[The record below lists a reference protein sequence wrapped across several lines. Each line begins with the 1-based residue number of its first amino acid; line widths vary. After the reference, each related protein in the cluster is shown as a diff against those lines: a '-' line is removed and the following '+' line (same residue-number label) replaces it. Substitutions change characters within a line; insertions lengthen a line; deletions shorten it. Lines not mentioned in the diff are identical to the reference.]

1 MRHILFTFL
10 LTTFSTHAVEISS
23 PTAMSIDSHAK
34 ENEMLLAQQQWE
46 QGPPRPSCDWIPRD
60 VIKLDAFNCGR
71 TDTGQPIRALY
82 QCGKA
87 ADCSDKCFFI
97 KCFSG
102 P

>member
-1 MRHILFTFL
+1 MGYALFTILMFTL
-10 LTTFSTHAVEISS
+10 PTHALEMTAPMSISS
-23 PTAMSIDSHAK
+23 DTDSND
-34 ENEMLLAQQQWE
+34 NESLLAQQQWE
-46 QGPPRPSCDWIPRD
+46 QGSSRPSCDWMPRD

-71 TDTGQPIRALY
+71 TDSGQPIRALY